1 MNKKFLSAILFGALM
16 VTSTGTFVSCKDY
29 DDDIDEINGKIDKIE
44 TTLSE
49 LESKIG
55 DKGVTSVTFDE
66 KTGVLTVVDGTGTKT
81 YTIKTTAPDVDE
93 VTITVD
99 GKDLKVNGKVVGQVG
114 DTVEV
119 KDGELIINGKAT
131 GMKVGQYAILTDNSN
146 GVVTITLPDA
156 NGTLQTIKL
165 PTALAA
171 ITGIE
176 IMKTS
181 DYTLPWGKAT
191 SANSNWAGP
200 KGAIAKDQLLVG
212 TPSSLV
218 VRVTPASYDLS
229 AAAIKLIASDGET
242 EAPATISATPYEG
255 IITKAA
261 SANGL
266 WVLDI
271 EPNSTVTASNIAKA
285 FQYKGSDIAYAVQ
298 VDGNILTSYDTKV
311 APTAAVTNK
320 EVNALYTNGALV
332 TTASGFSNPPAVVT
346 VPYGK
351 EVTFSVDNMESEEIT
366 PSTTPKTY
374 KIKEQTEV
382 AYDAYLTTS
391 TPTTLANKGI
401 TINGKTMTISSTAAA
416 AGAKNISLTVNY
428 VKFDGTTAATV
439 DFTVNFEGTEVDPET
454 PVSEVTYKAMDTPGK
469 IIIDLGTALT
479 GMSTADAAKVAAAR
493 MKWTVADDKA
503 AKFIYASPTV
513 KYYKDLKADGTDG
526 KTEVTPTAENIK
538 TVKYAVIQNGSY
550 QTTAEAGSY
559 TLNLTLT
566 DVDGNE
572 FKKVAAPVKVTL
584 PAFDELL
591 SKSKAFTDNVLT
603 ALLSGTGSNVKKYNM
618 TNAYNKVAD
627 DFDWANIKFEPQ
639 KAADGTALATCT
651 TGATP
656 TLEATGV
663 IADNKVKQNVTVKG
677 NYFIGGTAN
686 TKLKVEI
693 PSFEVKFVSP
703 FADAAFLFYKENAV
717 VTPIAVTLADDG
729 KNANTGT
736 YTIAK
741 RTGAGTSAN
750 KYNGLSLKAS
760 NSEKEFNSSIDL
772 FGTTSASYTFKVKD
786 AGNGKAAIDA
796 TNGLKLEDMPM
807 GVGVYETTIEV
818 TITDLNGI
826 KTVVNIPIKV
836 Q

>member
-29 DDDIDEINGKIDKIE
+29 DDDIDEINSKIDKIE

-119 KDGELIINGKAT
+119 KDGELTINGKAT

-176 IMKTS
+176 IMRSS

-271 EPNSTVTASNIAKA
+271 EPNSTVTASNITKA

-298 VDGNILTSYDTKV
+298 VDGNILTGYDTKV
-311 APTAAVTNK
+311 EQKAAETTK
-320 EVNALYTNGALV
+320 SVNALYANGALV
-332 TTASGFSNPPAVVT
+332 ATAGFSNSPAVVT

-351 EVTFSVDNMESEEIT
+351 EVTFSVDNMTSKQDGSNYVID
-366 PSTTPKTY
+366 K
-374 KIKEQTEV
+374 QTEV
-382 AYDAYLTTS
+382 AYDAYLTTK

-428 VKFDGTTAATV
+428 VTFDGTTATAV

-469 IIIDLGTALT
+469 IIIDLGTTLT
-479 GMSTADAAKVAAAR
+479 GMSTADAAKVAANR

-526 KTEVTPTAENIK
+526 KTEVSAVTAENIK
-538 TVKYAVIQNGSY
+538 TVKYAVIQTGSY
-550 QTTAEAGSY
+550 QASAEAGSY

-566 DVDGNE
+566 DADGNE

-584 PAFDELL
+584 PTFDELL

-603 ALLSGTGSNVKKYNM
+603 ALLSGTGANVKKYNM

-627 DFDWANIKFEPQ
+627 DFNWANIKFEPQ

-651 TGATP
+651 TSATP

-663 IADNKVKQNVTVKG
+663 IAGNKVTQNVTVKG
-677 NYFIGGTAN
+677 NYFIGGITN

-703 FADAAFLFYKENAV
+703 FADAAFLFYKDNAV
-717 VTPIAVTLADDG
+717 VTPIAVTLADDNKG
-729 KNANTGT
+729 ANTGT
-736 YTIAK
+736 YTIGK
-741 RTGAGTSAN
+741 RTGAGTSGS

-760 NSEKEFNSSIDL
+760 NSEKEFDNSINL
-772 FGTTSASYTFKVKD
+772 FGTTSASYAFKVKD
-786 AGNGKAAIDA
+786 AGNGEASIDDA
-796 TNGLKLEDMPM
+796 GNGLKLENMPM

-818 TITDLNGI
+818 TITDANGI

>member
-1 MNKKFLSAILFGALM
+1 M
-16 VTSTGTFVSCKDY
+16 
-29 DDDIDEINGKIDKIE
+29 
-44 TTLSE
+44 
-49 LESKIG
+49 
-55 DKGVTSVTFDE
+55 
-66 KTGVLTVVDGTGTKT
+66 
-81 YTIKTTAPDVDE
+81 
-93 VTITVD
+93 
-99 GKDLKVNGKVVGQVG
+99 
-114 DTVEV
+114 
-119 KDGELIINGKAT
+119 
-131 GMKVGQYAILTDNSN
+131 
-146 GVVTITLPDA
+146 
-156 NGTLQTIKL
+156 
-165 PTALAA
+165 
-171 ITGIE
+171 
-176 IMKTS
+176 
-181 DYTLPWGKAT
+181 
-191 SANSNWAGP
+191 
-200 KGAIAKDQLLVG
+200 
-212 TPSSLV
+212 
-218 VRVTPASYDLS
+218 
-229 AAAIKLIASDGET
+229 
-242 EAPATISATPYEG
+242 
-255 IITKAA
+255 
-261 SANGL
+261 
-266 WVLDI
+266 DI

-332 TTASGFSNPPAVVT
+332 ATASGFSNPPAVVT

>member
-1 MNKKFLSAILFGALM
+1 M
-16 VTSTGTFVSCKDY
+16 
-29 DDDIDEINGKIDKIE
+29 
-44 TTLSE
+44 
-49 LESKIG
+49 
-55 DKGVTSVTFDE
+55 
-66 KTGVLTVVDGTGTKT
+66 
-81 YTIKTTAPDVDE
+81 
-93 VTITVD
+93 
-99 GKDLKVNGKVVGQVG
+99 
-114 DTVEV
+114 
-119 KDGELIINGKAT
+119 
-131 GMKVGQYAILTDNSN
+131 
-146 GVVTITLPDA
+146 
-156 NGTLQTIKL
+156 
-165 PTALAA
+165 
-171 ITGIE
+171 
-176 IMKTS
+176 
-181 DYTLPWGKAT
+181 
-191 SANSNWAGP
+191 
-200 KGAIAKDQLLVG
+200 
-212 TPSSLV
+212 
-218 VRVTPASYDLS
+218 
-229 AAAIKLIASDGET
+229 
-242 EAPATISATPYEG
+242 
-255 IITKAA
+255 
-261 SANGL
+261 
-266 WVLDI
+266 
-271 EPNSTVTASNIAKA
+271 
-285 FQYKGSDIAYAVQ
+285 
-298 VDGNILTSYDTKV
+298 
-311 APTAAVTNK
+311 TNK
-320 EVNALYTNGALV
+320 EVNALYANGALV
-332 TTASGFSNPPAVVT
+332 ATASGFSNPPAVVT

-382 AYDAYLTTS
+382 AYDAYLTTK

-428 VKFDGTTAATV
+428 VKFDGTTATAV

-526 KTEVTPTAENIK
+526 KTEVTPVTAENIK

-618 TNAYNKVAD
+618 ANAYNEVAD
-627 DFDWANIKFEPQ
+627 DFKWANIKFEPQ
-639 KAADGTALATCT
+639 PAADGTALATCT

-717 VTPIAVTLADDG
+717 VTPIAVTLEDDG

-736 YTIAK
+736 YTIK
-741 RTGAGTSAN
+741 NRTGAGTSVS

-760 NSEKEFNSSIDL
+760 NSEKEFNSSIDF
-772 FGTTSASYTFKVKD
+772 FGTTKASYTFKVKD
-786 AGNGKAAIDA
+786 AGKGKAADA
-796 TNGLKLEDMPM
+796 TDGLKLEDMPM

>member
-1 MNKKFLSAILFGALM
+1 M
-16 VTSTGTFVSCKDY
+16 
-29 DDDIDEINGKIDKIE
+29 
-44 TTLSE
+44 
-49 LESKIG
+49 
-55 DKGVTSVTFDE
+55 
-66 KTGVLTVVDGTGTKT
+66 
-81 YTIKTTAPDVDE
+81 
-93 VTITVD
+93 
-99 GKDLKVNGKVVGQVG
+99 
-114 DTVEV
+114 
-119 KDGELIINGKAT
+119 
-131 GMKVGQYAILTDNSN
+131 
-146 GVVTITLPDA
+146 
-156 NGTLQTIKL
+156 
-165 PTALAA
+165 
-171 ITGIE
+171 
-176 IMKTS
+176 
-181 DYTLPWGKAT
+181 
-191 SANSNWAGP
+191 
-200 KGAIAKDQLLVG
+200 
-212 TPSSLV
+212 
-218 VRVTPASYDLS
+218 
-229 AAAIKLIASDGET
+229 
-242 EAPATISATPYEG
+242 
-255 IITKAA
+255 
-261 SANGL
+261 
-266 WVLDI
+266 VLDI

-332 TTASGFSNPPAVVT
+332 ATASGFSNPPAVVT

-639 KAADGTALATCT
+639 KAADSTALATCT